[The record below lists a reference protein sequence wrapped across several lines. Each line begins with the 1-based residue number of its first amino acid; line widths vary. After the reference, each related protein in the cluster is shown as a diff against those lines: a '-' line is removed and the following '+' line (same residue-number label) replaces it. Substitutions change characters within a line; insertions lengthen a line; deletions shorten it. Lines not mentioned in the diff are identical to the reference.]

1 MMDMRKGD
9 IQNIVI
15 EGGGTMG
22 ASMARIFAQQGYSVT
37 LHGRRQE
44 TLDRARGQLD
54 EGTQRAIRFSLT
66 DEAFAD
72 CDLLVENI
80 AEELEVKRAYFARVS
95 RLVREDTI
103 LATNTSGLSIS
114 KIAEAVEGPERF
126 AGFHWFNPP
135 HIIPLIEVI
144 AGDRTAPETADRLYR
159 LAEAIGKKPIHV
171 NRDVP
176 GFIANRIQLAIL
188 RECVH
193 MVEQGIGSYEDI
205 DRAMKYGLGFRYA
218 CLGPFEVVDHGG
230 ADIFCH
236 IAEYLYRDLSAAQSP
251 EGLLA
256 DMVGEG
262 RFGVKSGRGFYDY
275 GEERAAEAIAAR
287 NRMYE
292 KLAEANIT
300 EV

>member
-1 MMDMRKGD
+1 MYQRE

-22 ASMARIFAQQGYSVT
+22 ASMARIFAEQGFSVT
-37 LHGRRQE
+37 LHGRRPE
-44 TLDRARGQLD
+44 TLERARAQLD
-54 EGTQRAIRFSLT
+54 GEVQQKICFST
-66 DEAFAD
+66 GDEAFAD
-72 CDLLVENI
+72 CHLLVESI
-80 AEELEVKRAYFARVS
+80 AENLEVKRDYFARVS
-95 RLVREDTI
+95 RLVGPKAI
-103 LATNTSGLSIS
+103 LATNTSGLSIRA
-114 KIAEAVEGPERF
+114 IAEAVEGPERF

-144 AGDRTAPETADRLYR
+144 AGDQTHPDTVETLYR
-159 LAEAIGKKPIHV
+159 LAEAIGKKPV
-171 NRDVP
+171 RVKRDVP

-193 MVEQGIGSYEDI
+193 MVEEGIGEVSDI

-230 ADIFCH
+230 VDIFRN
-236 IAEYLYRDLSAAQSP
+236 IAGYLYADLSDAKSP

-256 DMVGEG
+256 KMAEEG

-275 GEERAAEAIAAR
+275 GGERAMQAVERR

-292 KLAEANIT
+292 KLAAAHIT
-300 EV
+300 EE